1 MITPPDSL
9 AIKLNRGIELRLAN
23 IGGRLVSIND
33 LQSTSNAPTMAVYE
47 MLNQQNITVYSL
59 FRNNTEPII
68 CPSGQ
73 KNKYKFTSEAV
84 ERLFWKRF
92 EVILAAIPLTE
103 DFVVLSPDII
113 SPLKPQIISGNN
125 EPVSKKIHEILHSR
139 CANILHN
146 FILQLSTEDVWF
158 MCNSPDSH
166 FYQFWHSNPDRTI
179 IDDLDNSL
187 DRMPGVFNIHS
198 IHDEDIRRTVR
209 DTLIETP
216 DLLFDYSSVINNS
229 HVLIIDDTITTGQS
243 LVSVCKALTSCY
255 FPKSITAITM
265 ISGR

>member
-1 MITPPDSL
+1 MATPPDSL
-9 AIKLNRGIELRLAN
+9 AIKFDRGIELRLAN

-33 LQSTSNAPTMAVYE
+33 LQSTANAPTMAVYA

-92 EVILAAIPLTE
+92 EVVLAAIPLTE

-125 EPVSKKIHEILHSR
+125 EPVCQKIHGILQGK
-139 CANILHN
+139 CANILQN
-146 FILQLSTEDVWF
+146 FILQLSTEDIWF
-158 MCNSPDSH
+158 MCNNPDSH
-166 FYQFWHSNPDRTI
+166 FYRFWHNNPYRTI
-179 IDDLDNSL
+179 FDDLDKSL

-198 IHDEDIRRTVR
+198 IHDEDIGRTIR
-209 DTLIETP
+209 DTLIENP
-216 DLLFDYSSVINNS
+216 EILFDYNSVINNS

-243 LVSVCKALTSCY
+243 LISACKVLTSCY